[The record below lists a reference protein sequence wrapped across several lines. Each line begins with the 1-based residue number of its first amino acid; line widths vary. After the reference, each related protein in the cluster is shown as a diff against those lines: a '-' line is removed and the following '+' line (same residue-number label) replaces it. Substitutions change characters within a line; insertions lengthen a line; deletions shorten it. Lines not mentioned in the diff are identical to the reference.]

1 VPHVEQLEQPPDK
14 GSYFTLRD
22 PLFFFFQ
29 RIFSSALAHIKPFL
43 RNSLLLPISLSG
55 NLPSFLKI
63 ILKESRKTHKPTS
76 KMDKSIIDIILTGL
90 IITDSRGTSPWEAE
104 DDHPSGSSAEADEL

>member
-1 VPHVEQLEQPPDK
+1 VPHVEQLEWLLDK

-29 RIFSSALAHIKPFL
+29 RIFSSPFAHIKPFL
-43 RNSLLLPISLSG
+43 RNSLLPPISLFG
-55 NLPSFLKI
+55 NLPFFLKM

-76 KMDKSIIDIILTGL
+76 IMDKRIIEIIDIILIG
-90 IITDSRGTSPWEAE
+90 
-104 DDHPSGSSAEADEL
+104 